1 MKLPA
6 MFLTLFLHWIAAK
19 QTQKFLPSRARNV
32 CLTNFKKVLV
42 FQECVKQLEYCYYGI
57 ILLRMADNAFCSLV
71 HCQILSDCCSF
82 ICLWK
87 KKKKRFIFSQISFNH
102 PKRSQILFYFFK
114 TKWICT
120 NFHSLPVPMDF
131 YFVVVVV
138 VPSVAGTSGFIPVW
152 CPDKAVCYRW
162 KELMYVGIDL
172 SLFWIYAYTHIFG
185 FIINRQFPT
194 RNQWHFAFALL
205 GELIGP

>member
-1 MKLPA
+1 

-87 KKKKRFIFSQISFNH
+87 KKNIFSQINFNH
-102 PKRSQILFYFFK
+102 PKRNQILFFQDKVNMHKLPQLTCPNGFLLCCCCCCSFSS
-114 TKWICT
+114 W
-120 NFHSLPVPMDF
+120 NFWFYTSLV
-131 YFVVVVV
+131 
-138 VPSVAGTSGFIPVW
+138 S
-152 CPDKAVCYRW
+152 R
-162 KELMYVGIDL
+162 
-172 SLFWIYAYTHIFG
+172 
-185 FIINRQFPT
+185 
-194 RNQWHFAFALL
+194 
-205 GELIGP
+205 

>member
-87 KKKKRFIFSQISFNH
+87 KKKNVLFFPKLVLTIQKEVKFYFIFSRQSEYAQTSTAYL
-102 PKRSQILFYFFK
+102 SQWIFTLLLLLLF
-114 TKWICT
+114 
-120 NFHSLPVPMDF
+120 L
-131 YFVVVVV
+131 
-138 VPSVAGTSGFIPVW
+138 
-152 CPDKAVCYRW
+152 
-162 KELMYVGIDL
+162 
-172 SLFWIYAYTHIFG
+172 
-185 FIINRQFPT
+185 Q
-194 RNQWHFAFALL
+194 
-205 GELIGP
+205 